1 MENFKEDLSKVSSEF
16 LDFLKN
22 SKKTEIELLKEVL
35 LFTDYEESSVKETP
49 LYAKA
54 MMLGLNFTKEEALIE
69 FIRVSDQIRLEYD
82 ELFADFLINL
92 AKKKELTAKRKENLQ
107 KLLNLRDNNS
117 IQEEELIQF
126 LNTYS

>member
-1 MENFKEDLSKVSSEF
+1 
-16 LDFLKN
+16 
-22 SKKTEIELLKEVL
+22 
-35 LFTDYEESSVKETP
+35 
-49 LYAKA
+49 

-82 ELFADFLINL
+82 ELFTDFLINL
-92 AKKKELTAKRKENLQ
+92 AKKKELTAERKENLQ